1 MPLQPIDGACHCGQ
15 VRFTALIDPARVMVC
30 HCTDCQVMSGAPFRA
45 VVAAQPEGMAAQGET
60 RQYIKVAASGRRRA
74 QVFCSTC
81 ATPLWATD
89 PDAPGPRIIR
99 LGCVRQRAALAPA
112 VQIWQQ
118 SALPWVAGL
127 AQVPGSAD
135 QSAFLPAQALPSGAA
150 APALC
155 EGGAP

>member
-1 MPLQPIDGACHCGQ
+1 MLTIDGACHCGQ
-15 VRFTALIDPARVMVC
+15 VRFAALIDPARVMAC
-30 HCTDCQVMSGAPFRA
+30 HCSDCQVMSGGPFRA
-45 VVAAQPEGMAAQGET
+45 VVAAQPEGMTVQGEP

-74 QVFCSTC
+74 QVFCPTC

-89 PDAPGPRIIR
+89 PDAPAPRIIR

-112 VQIWQQ
+112 AQIWRQ
-118 SALPWVAGL
+118 SAMPWLAGL

-135 QSAFLPAQALPSGAA
+135 QSAFLPASPLPAGSS

-155 EGGAP
+155 DGDEPA